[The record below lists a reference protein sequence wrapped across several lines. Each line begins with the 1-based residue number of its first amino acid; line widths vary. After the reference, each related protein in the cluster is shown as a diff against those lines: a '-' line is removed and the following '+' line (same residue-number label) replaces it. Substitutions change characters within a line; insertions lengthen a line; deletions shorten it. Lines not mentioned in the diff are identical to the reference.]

1 MYKVFRDPEGKRS
14 LDHTDTPHSSTNKT
28 PTVQQSDELETYKLR
43 IQTLNFEIKR
53 LNDELEMVIIFLV
66 YNLCKQLFCFSCLL
80 VCVYLT
86 KSKQCGEIYCLLFV
100 LLQSKSGEFS
110 TNSLQKRADMDSTLL
125 SQDLMIGDRN
135 MLPQEQS

>member
-53 LNDELEMVIIFLV
+53 LNDELEMVTVLLVFIKSFLF
-66 YNLCKQLFCFSCLL
+66 QLFAC
-80 VCVYLT
+80 
-86 KSKQCGEIYCLLFV
+86 IH
-100 LLQSKSGEFS
+100 
-110 TNSLQKRADMDSTLL
+110 
-125 SQDLMIGDRN
+125 
-135 MLPQEQS
+135 